1 MSYGMKMLSIIVSIF
16 FAIVALTMSAVSYG
30 LYNDNK
36 RLVVKNQLLTEL
48 YDVSIKNVEGLEK
61 VIDEQNA
68 KIDKFKSD
76 SITFET
82 KVHDLN
88 AEVEKLNSEKE
99 SYVKM
104 EASPSGKE
112 EASSEEAMEWLKQQA
127 PSL

>member
-1 MSYGMKMLSIIVSIF
+1 MASTIAVIVFGIASI
-16 FAIVALTMSAVSYG
+16 LMSAVSYG
-30 LYNDNK
+30 LYSDNK
-36 RLVVKNQLLTEL
+36 KLVVKNQLLTEL

-68 KIDKFKSD
+68 KIDKFKKD

-88 AEVEKLNSEKE
+88 AEVEKLNNEKE

-112 EASSEEAMEWLKQQA
+112 EASSEEAMEGLKQQA

>member
-16 FAIVALTMSAVSYG
+16 FAIVALIMSAVSYG

-68 KIDKFKSD
+68 KIDKFRSD
-76 SITFET
+76 SITFESRMN
-82 KVHDLN
+82 DLN
-88 AEVEKLNSEKE
+88 ATVEKLNNEKE
-99 SYVKM
+99 TYVKM
-104 EASPSGKE
+104 EASSSGKE
-112 EASSEEAMEWLKQQA
+112 EASSDEAMEWLKQQA

>member
-1 MSYGMKMLSIIVSIF
+1 MLSIIVSIF

-68 KIDKFKSD
+68 KIDKFKKD

-82 KVHDLN
+82 KVYNLN
-88 AEVEKLNSEKE
+88 AEVEKLNNEKE

-104 EASPSGKE
+104 EASSSGKE

>member
-1 MSYGMKMLSIIVSIF
+1 MKMLSIIVSIF

-68 KIDKFKSD
+68 KIDKFKKD

-82 KVHDLN
+82 KVYNLN
-88 AEVEKLNSEKE
+88 AEVEKLNNEKE

-104 EASPSGKE
+104 EASSSGKE

>member
-68 KIDKFKSD
+68 KIDKFKKD

-88 AEVEKLNSEKE
+88 AEVEKLNNEKE

>member
-88 AEVEKLNSEKE
+88 AEVEKLNNEKE